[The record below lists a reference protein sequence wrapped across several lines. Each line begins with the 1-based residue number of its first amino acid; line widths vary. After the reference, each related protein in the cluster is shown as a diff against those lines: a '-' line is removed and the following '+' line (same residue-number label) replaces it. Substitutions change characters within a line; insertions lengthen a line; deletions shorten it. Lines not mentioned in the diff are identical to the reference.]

1 MKNERDSDIAT
12 ITSHFFG
19 AHVKSEGFQ
28 QNLGESKMSMLW
40 WLRVWVTISLKR
52 LADISIGADR

>member
-1 MKNERDSDIAT
+1 MNNERDSYCKNHI
-12 ITSHFFG
+12 SLFG

-40 WLRVWVTISLKR
+40 WLRVWVTISLKQ

>member
-19 AHVKSEGFQ
+19 ARVKSEGFQ
-28 QNLGESKMSMLW
+28 QNLGESKMSEHA
-40 WLRVWVTISLKR
+40 VVAESLGH
-52 LADISIGADR
+52 DFS

>member
-1 MKNERDSDIAT
+1 MKNERGSDIAR
-12 ITSHFFG
+12 ITSHFLV